1 MVEIIIQLNTVS
13 NFYSSYNTEGLK
25 SPTKRFWLSWQPLC
39 VSFQEHI
46 HKFALFK
53 SPTKLA

>member
-1 MVEIIIQLNTVS
+1 MVEITIELNTVS
-13 NFYSSYNTEGLK
+13 NFHSSYNTEGLK
-25 SPTKRFWLSWQPLC
+25 SPKRRFWLSWQHLC

-46 HKFALFK
+46 HKFTLFT